1 MGAAVS
7 LELASAFSCLVLAEY
22 TPDMAPDK
30 FTYFYWQAMRY
41 PSLDDAVAHMWAFAR
56 GRRTVENIRRRLRH
70 SMRRFAD
77 GQWGYKVSACPC
89 PLLPSNHPHCPP
101 PRPHG
106 LSRVIITPLPH
117 ARPCQM
123 DPEFYF
129 AYDERVKWRELAA
142 VRCPVLVVRGV
153 DSHLWDDASVDK
165 MLRVLPHAAR
175 ATVPNAGHWVVR
187 SPTVSLTVSLTVS
200 HCVSLTVS
208 HRPPAPRRDE
218 TTQLHGGFA
227 GRGQQA
233 RVPRCSAELLR

>member
-101 PRPHG
+101 PATARALPCNHHAPPSRP
-106 LSRVIITPLPH
+106 PLPDG
-117 ARPCQM
+117 P
-123 DPEFYF
+123 
-129 AYDERVKWRELAA
+129 
-142 VRCPVLVVRGV
+142 
-153 DSHLWDDASVDK
+153 
-165 MLRVLPHAAR
+165 RVLFRVRRAR
-175 ATVPNAGHWVVR
+175 QVA
-187 SPTVSLTVSLTVS
+187 
-200 HCVSLTVS
+200 
-208 HRPPAPRRDE
+208 
-218 TTQLHGGFA
+218 
-227 GRGQQA
+227 
-233 RVPRCSAELLR
+233 